1 MESFAGNINVSSL
14 LPPVKKLHYIVL
26 KNSIQ
31 IQIIKEV
38 IYISMIHVTYTSI
51 IFRMSTLFSSYIEQ
65 LIGK

>member
-38 IYISMIHVTYTSI
+38 IYISMIY
-51 IFRMSTLFSSYIEQ
+51 M
-65 LIGK
+65 

>member
-14 LPPVKKLHYIVL
+14 LPPVKKTLYSAL

-38 IYISMIHVTYTSI
+38 IYISMIYVHV
-51 IFRMSTLFSSYIEQ
+51 FL
-65 LIGK
+65 